1 MIKKWI
7 KVVLYVVAAIA
18 MATSTTVA
26 TIQGRHLKDVRMQV
40 SEQSRVIDSL
50 LTLKRTYFTA
60 SLYVT
65 DKSVAK
71 VYGSH
76 NKGTITMPSERTYRL
91 EIDSANIK
99 MR

>member
-1 MIKKWI
+1 MNWI
-7 KVVLYVVAAIA
+7 KAIIYAVIAVTIATLGTTAAL
-18 MATSTTVA
+18 
-26 TIQGRHLKDVRMQV
+26 QGKHLKDCRVQV
-40 SEQSRVIDSL
+40 AEQSKVIDSL
-50 LTLKRTYFTA
+50 LTLKRTYFNAT
-60 SLYVT
+60 LYVT

-76 NKGTITMPSERTYRL
+76 NKGSITMPQERTYRL